1 MLGKRATILEFQ
13 LQSEMASIVT
23 NSGAC
28 RIMSRLSVIE
38 IVRQLYSVVSS
49 ASSKAIFES
58 THMDHLAHRLTI
70 CPQLIV
76 CFNQ

>member
-1 MLGKRATILEFQ
+1 MQVKQVVILEFQ

-23 NSGAC
+23 NLRAY
-28 RIMSRLSVIE
+28 RTMIHLNVIE
-38 IVRQLYSVVSS
+38 IVRPPYSVVSS

-58 THMDHLAHRLTI
+58 TRMDHLAHLLTI

-76 CFNQ
+76 YSDQ